1 MMILKMMMM
10 VTMMKMMMM
19 MMVTTMKMMMMMM
32 TIMMT
37 MNGKR
42 FWLRAGFSCFSSQK
56 PCFAQLLANNR
67 HRGDDDIDH
76 DHDHHD
82 NDHYDDDGV
91 KIGNGRFHPLI
102 RYKYHLL

>member
-1 MMILKMMMM
+1 MMMILKMMMM
-10 VTMMKMMMM
+10 VTMMKMIMMM
-19 MMVTTMKMMMMMM
+19 MMVTTMKMMMMLMMTM

-67 HRGDDDIDH
+67 HRGDDDIDQ

-91 KIGNGRFHPLI
+91 KIDFI
-102 RYKYHLL
+102 LL